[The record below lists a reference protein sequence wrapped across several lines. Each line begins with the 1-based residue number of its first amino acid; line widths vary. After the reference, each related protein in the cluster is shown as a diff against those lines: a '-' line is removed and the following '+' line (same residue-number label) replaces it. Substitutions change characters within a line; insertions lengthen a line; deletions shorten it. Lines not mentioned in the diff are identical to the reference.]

1 MQRAHAAHNGGMLRL
16 PAAYVIV
23 SLAAVGCA
31 SVTVHSVGTGGAAQV
46 FDLRGDSLSQLQNEA
61 QRLCPNGHDVLRQW
75 QRYAKGDSATLPW
88 LGGATNRISG
98 RDDNLATMTV
108 QCRA

>member
-1 MQRAHAAHNGGMLRL
+1 MLRL
-16 PAAYVIV
+16 PAAYVVV

-31 SVTVHSVGTGGAAQV
+31 SVEVRSVGTGGAAQV
-46 FDLRGDSLSQLQNEA
+46 FDLRGDSLGPLESEA
-61 QRLCPNGHDVLRQW
+61 QRLCPRGHEVLRQW
-75 QRYAKGDSATLPW
+75 QRYAQSDSAALQW

-98 RDDNLATMTV
+98 REENLALLTV